1 MLQEIT
7 CFCPDKFTR
16 KAHASANGPATPSGS
31 PPCRKVVQRL
41 MRMTL
46 PPLLHEDDSLIA
58 FAKTGGEPAASSLIK
73 ALQAR
78 HGKTIAPAHRPEPET
93 SGAWIFAKDKASL
106 DFISGQ
112 FQSKTV
118 TILAHG
124 LAVVLPAA
132 ELSPPDTL
140 RARAGV
146 AAPLRD
152 GSGLLPDTFTVE
164 LCVGEHEDR
173 AGRMT
178 TFRKRGG
185 KPALTGFRTLERFH
199 DRAGRALVWMEASH
213 ATDRTHQVRLHLAAS
228 GAPLLADPL
237 YGVPGDLRL
246 SSLKRGYKGR
256 DDERPLLDR
265 LALHH
270 SALTLRHPLNR
281 EPLTLAAPLPHD
293 LELALKNLRKFAA

>member
-1 MLQEIT
+1 
-7 CFCPDKFTR
+7 
-16 KAHASANGPATPSGS
+16 
-31 PPCRKVVQRL
+31 
-41 MRMTL
+41 MTL
-46 PPLLHEDDSLIA
+46 PPLLHEDDAVLA
-58 FAKTGGEPAASSLIK
+58 FAKTGGEPTTSGQIH
-73 ALQAR
+73 ALQSR

-93 SGAWIFAKDKASL
+93 SGVWIFAKDKSSL

-118 TILAHG
+118 VTLAHA
-124 LAVVLPAA
+124 LAFVLPAA
-132 ELSPPDTL
+132 ELVPPDAL

-152 GSGLLPDTFTVE
+152 ASGLLPADFTVE
-164 LCVGEHEDR
+164 LCVGEHEDH

-178 TFRKRGG
+178 TYRKRGG
-185 KPALTGFRTLERFH
+185 KPALTTFRTLERFH
-199 DRAGRALVWMEASH
+199 DRTGRALVWMEA
-213 ATDRTHQVRLHLAAS
+213 THTTARAHQIRLHLAAS

-246 SSLKRGYKGR
+246 SGLKRGYKGR

-270 SALTLRHPLNR
+270 SALTLRHPLTR
-281 EPLTLAAPLPHD
+281 ELFTIPAPLPHD